1 MLLGELLCMYCVQ
14 HGHHGP
20 LITAGGD
27 VRAGVVDALEPLIQ
41 LLQLTAHHL
50 RQGAEL
56 GLAIKASNPNFVPAT
71 LLMIFWASFRRVSC
85 TFNSSFSCC
94 SESFWRIFNSAADTL
109 VSTTDMV
116 S

>member
-56 GLAIKASNPNFVPAT
+56 GFGDQGLQPQLRASDLVDDLLGLLPASVLHLRLLFLSLLRELLAE
-71 LLMIFWASFRRVSC
+71 LQLRC
-85 TFNSSFSCC
+85 
-94 SESFWRIFNSAADTL
+94 
-109 VSTTDMV
+109 
-116 S
+116 